1 MSCTVHFLSRAIIAR
16 FQQEKEANRLNYS
29 ASNLETARLILRNHR
44 SIHSSCLQISN
55 NPVIE
60 YHRATI
66 HYALAMSSNT
76 DTKPD
81 SKEEQVPSAEPTTSL
96 AGKESTT
103 NVQAP
108 QDASVTSEE
117 KPKTT
122 YTEMAQSATTSAS
135 SAAAGVKD
143 SVFSMFGGGAK
154 KEKRE
159 EPEDAAAET
168 SGSSKSKRDAEAA
181 EADKEGEEAG
191 VRWNLHH
198 TLRSR

>member
-1 MSCTVHFLSRAIIAR
+1 M
-16 FQQEKEANRLNYS
+16 
-29 ASNLETARLILRNHR
+29 
-44 SIHSSCLQISN
+44 
-55 NPVIE
+55 
-60 YHRATI
+60 
-66 HYALAMSSNT
+66 
-76 DTKPD
+76 
-81 SKEEQVPSAEPTTSL
+81 PSAEPSTGL

-103 NVQAP
+103 NVEAP
-108 QDASVTSEE
+108 QDASLTSEE

-181 EADKEGEEAG
+181 EAEKGGEEAG
-191 VRWNLHH
+191 VRRHLHC
-198 TLRSR
+198 TRYSKVD